1 MRDFQRPGRS
11 TAHAGEAMAATS
23 HPLATLTA
31 IETLRAGGNAIDA
44 AVAAVSLLC
53 VIEPGM
59 TGLGGDCFV
68 LYAKGGKDKVIA
80 FNGSGRAPQAASADA
95 LRAKGVNHIEEHGVH
110 SVTVPG
116 CVQAWERL
124 VADHGT
130 KPLGDLLQP
139 AIKAAEQGFI
149 VTPRVAFDWANQVG
163 KLAKDANAKATFL
176 IEGRAPKTG
185 ERFKNPRLAATLKR
199 VAKEGAK
206 GFYAGP
212 VAEDIVTYLRSLGGL
227 HTMDDFARTE
237 GEYIAPIT
245 TDYRGY
251 TVHECPPNGSGITT
265 LLMLNILEGY
275 ELSALDPAGA
285 ERLHLEVEAS
295 RLAFADRDAYV
306 GDPRHVDVPVERLLS
321 KKHAADQ
328 RKHIRAD
335 RAMNGMK
342 PVPLPEHND
351 TTYLCVVDRDR
362 NAVSFINS
370 VFDGFG
376 SGKASP
382 NSGVVL
388 QNRGS
393 SFKVDDTHPNGI
405 AGGKRP
411 MHTIIPAMVTRGGR
425 AVMPFGV
432 MGGHFQPV
440 GQSHVLTNIV
450 DFGMDPQAA
459 IDFPRA
465 HHREGGVKLE
475 KGYAAEVAE
484 GLRKLGHNTDPAPV
498 PYGGGQAIWIDEK
511 TGDLVGGS
519 EPRKDGMALGY

>member
-31 IETLRAGGNAIDA
+31 IETMRAGGNAMDA
-44 AVAAVSLLC
+44 AVAAVSVLC
-53 VIEPGM
+53 VVEPGM

-68 LYAKGGKDKVIA
+68 LYAKDGKDKVIA

-95 LRAKGVNHIEEHGVH
+95 LKARGVDHIEEHGVH

-116 CVQAWERL
+116 CVEAWERL
-124 VADHGT
+124 IADHGT
-130 KPLGDLLQP
+130 KELGALLQP
-139 AIKAAEQGFI
+139 AIKAAEEGFI
-149 VTPRVAFDWANQVG
+149 VTPRVAHDWAGQAA
-163 KLAKDANAKATFL
+163 KLARDANAKATFL
-176 IEGRAPKTG
+176 PEGRAPTTG
-185 ERFKNPRLAATLKR
+185 ERFRNPRLAQTLRR

-206 GFYAGP
+206 GFYTGP
-212 VAEDIVTYLRSLGGL
+212 VAEDIVNYLRSIGGL

-237 GEYIAPIT
+237 GEYIAPIA

-275 ELSALDPAGA
+275 ALSKLDAAGV

-306 GDPRHVDVPVERLLS
+306 GDPRFVDVPVDRLLS
-321 KKHAADQ
+321 RKHAADQ
-328 RKHIRAD
+328 RRHIRPD
-335 RAMNGMK
+335 RAMNGIK

-376 SGKASP
+376 CGKASP
-382 NSGVVL
+382 NTGVIL

-411 MHTIIPAMVTRGGR
+411 MHTIIPAMVTRAGR

-440 GQSHVLTNIV
+440 GQTHVLTNML

-465 HHREGGVKLE
+465 HYREGAVKLE
-475 KGYAAEVAE
+475 KGYDAAVAE
-484 GLRKLGHNTDPAPV
+484 GLRKLGHKTEAAPS